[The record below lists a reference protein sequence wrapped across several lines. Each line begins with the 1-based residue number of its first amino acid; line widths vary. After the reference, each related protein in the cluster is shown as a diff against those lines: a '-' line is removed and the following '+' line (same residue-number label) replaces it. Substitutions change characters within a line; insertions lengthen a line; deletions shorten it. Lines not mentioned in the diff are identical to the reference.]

1 MQLDSL
7 PWRSKTLL
15 ARIRTALKLQTSPGT
30 TTMAG
35 TTTTTT
41 DQPNLQM
48 VKQLLVLLLQIQ
60 LHPYLLPRELVI
72 EVLRQRWLSR

>member
-1 MQLDSL
+1 MQLDFL
-7 PWRSKTLL
+7 HWRSKTLL
-15 ARIRTALKLQTSPGT
+15 ATIRTAPTLQTFPGT
-30 TTMAG
+30 TTKAG
-35 TTTTTT
+35 TTTTT

-60 LHPYLLPRELVI
+60 LHPYLLPRELEI

>member
-1 MQLDSL
+1 MQLDFL

-15 ARIRTALKLQTSPGT
+15 ATMLTATMLQTFPGLT
-30 TTMAG
+30 TKAG

-60 LHPYLLPRELVI
+60 LHPYLLPRELEI

>member
-15 ARIRTALKLQTSPGT
+15 ATIRTAMTHQTFPGT
-30 TTMAG
+30 TTKAG

-48 VKQLLVLLLQIQ
+48 VKKLLVLLLQIQ
-60 LHPYLLPRELVI
+60 LHPYLLPRELEI